1 MAQAS
6 AARRAVRPDIVRDVN
21 VRAVSSP
28 VAIAGL
34 GAVSA
39 FGDSVAAFRDGLLS
53 GRSAIGAVSGFDVS
67 RCRSRV
73 AAEVHGFDAAQWI
86 APMKLRRL
94 DPTCAMAIVAVR
106 QALEDGGATIA
117 ADGDDRTGVVL
128 GSWTAGGAT
137 TSQFLQALCEGGPG
151 NAPALLFSST
161 VGNAAASTAALEL
174 KLRGPNITVSQK
186 EASGLGAIA
195 TAAGLIRTGR
205 ADRIVAGGA
214 DHVFEIFYRVHD
226 RFGVMPPGEAN
237 GAATAPFDRDRA
249 GFVLG
254 EGGFGVLLQAGDAN
268 APAASPAIATLLG
281 VGAASAAVSINAW
294 PQEPSAIVRVMTLAL
309 ADAGLSPADVN
320 VVYASANASHD
331 LDRVEAAALSTLFG
345 GHRPLVTSI
354 KGAVGECG
362 ASGAAS
368 CVAAVACGMAGL
380 VPPIAG
386 LAQVATEAAD
396 LHLARSATPTPGPIV
411 LINSIAS
418 GGSMFAVVLKT

>member
-1 MAQAS
+1 M
-6 AARRAVRPDIVRDVN
+6 
-21 VRAVSSP
+21 SSP

-39 FGDSVAAFRDGLLS
+39 FGDSVTAFRDGLLS
-53 GRSAIGAVSGFDVS
+53 GRSAIGTVSAFDVS
-67 RCRSRV
+67 TCRSRL

-106 QALEDGGATIA
+106 QALDNGGATIA

-137 TSQFLQALCEGGPG
+137 TTQFLQALCEGGPG

-174 KLRGPNITVSQK
+174 KLRGPNLTVSQK
-186 EASGLGAIA
+186 EASGLGAIV

-205 ADRIVAGGA
+205 ADRIVAGAA
-214 DHVFEIFYRVHD
+214 DHLFEIFYRVHD
-226 RFGVMPPGEAN
+226 RFGVMPEGDAT
-237 GAATAPFDRDRA
+237 GAATAPFDRERA

-254 EGGFGVLLQAGDAN
+254 EGGFGLLLQARGT
-268 APAASPAIATLLG
+268 APLRSGGGGHAAILG
-281 VGAASAAVSINAW
+281 VGATSAAVSINAW
-294 PQEPSAIVRVMTLAL
+294 PRDPAAIVRAITLAL
-309 ADAGLSPADVN
+309 DDAGIGPGDVH

-331 LDRVEAAALSTLFG
+331 LDRVEAAALTTVFG
-345 GHRPLVTSI
+345 SHRPLVTSI
-354 KGAVGECG
+354 KGAIGESG

-368 CVAAVACGMAGL
+368 CVAAVACGAAGL

-386 LAQVATEAAD
+386 LSQPATEAAS
-396 LHLARSATPTPGPIV
+396 LHLARTATPTPGPIV
-411 LINSIAS
+411 LITSIAS
-418 GGSMFAVVLKT
+418 GGSMFAVVLRVH